1 MARKPRKP
9 GRSPAN
15 RNPYERVL
23 IVCEGTKTEPKYF
36 QVIKKEL
43 GLTSADIDIDDTHGP
58 TPNAIAN
65 RAIRKIKEAKDA
77 GNPYD
82 KIFCVFDRDRHEDF
96 YTASDKMVK
105 HSCTLARSWP
115 CFEYWLLLHFDYKR
129 TNFKETGKIT
139 KSDAC
144 IAMLEKRIKKENNL
158 PKYRKNYN
166 DFEAL
171 MDRLDDAIKN
181 SRQSLKDKKSMEKD
195 STTIEKNI
203 TATEVHKVV
212 ECLMNIRP

>member
-36 QVIKKEL
+36 EAVIAKLK
-43 GLTSADIDIDDTHGP
+43 LTSAEIIDIDREPGP

-96 YTASDKMVK
+96 ETASDKMVK

-129 TNFKETGKIT
+129 TDFVGI
-139 KSDAC
+139 KSDHC
-144 IAMLEKRIKKENNL
+144 IKALEKRIKKENNL

-166 DFEAL
+166 DFESL
-171 MDRLDDAIKN
+171 MDKLDVAIKN
-181 SRQSLKDKKSMEKD
+181 SKQSLKDKKSMEKD